1 VKHVKD
7 VLHEMYEDWDIDKQ
21 AKYLETYKI
30 DSIKLGRMCEKY
42 PGLQNSWNEFKMMYE
57 LCRSQDDIDRQNP

>member
-1 VKHVKD
+1 
-7 VLHEMYEDWDIDKQ
+7 MYEDWDIDKQ
-21 AKYLETYKI
+21 AKYLETYKVDAI
-30 DSIKLGRMCEKY
+30 RLGRMCEKY